1 MRSVSSLQI
10 HHLKW
15 KPFDIPLPW
24 RLNKR
29 DNVSNHQLHDCLL
42 NRLHRRRSKKTS
54 KLRVTGLCGEISP
67 LTGEFPAQ
75 MVSNAEN
82 VSIRRRHHA
91 NVSMVSE
98 WPEVYS
104 TPQHQSDSGPVHF
117 RHGSGMFSWSN
128 VDTVININISVW
140 CILILTF
147 NKRPVPGIRHP
158 DSRIWHPVCHRKG
171 RLMDEYIR
179 FKSDHT

>member
-1 MRSVSSLQI
+1 MSAMTSQITSLTIVYSTVCTGADQRKHQSSSSLAFVGGI
-10 HHLKW
+10 HLWPVNSPHKW
-15 KPFDIPLPW
+15 
-24 RLNKR
+24 
-29 DNVSNHQLHDCLL
+29 
-42 NRLHRRRSKKTS
+42 
-54 KLRVTGLCGEISP
+54 
-67 LTGEFPAQ
+67 
-75 MVSNAEN
+75 NAEN
-82 VSIRRRHHA
+82 VSIWWRHHA

-98 WPEVYS
+98 WLKVYS
-104 TPQHQSDSGPVHF
+104 TPQHQSASGPVHF
-117 RHGSGMFSWSN
+117 RHGSGMFSWPN
-128 VDTVININISVW
+128 VDTVIDTKISAW